1 MALEPVLINLVG
13 NTFKFTDRGRVTV
26 ELADRACLPRH
37 RPGLTISRQLCQ
49 LLGYRRGLH
58 GEVGQG
64 STFSIS
70 LRAA

>member
-1 MALEPVLINLVG
+1 
-13 NTFKFTDRGRVTV
+13 V